1 MVGPEYP
8 RLLREATRE
17 WLFQLRAPFTT
28 GRRAHG
34 GSKKHLIF
42 MCPVGKERRWLL
54 CVTFSVCAAGV
65 KTGHCLKDRDNI
77 RGTCEILAWC
87 PVEKR
92 SKPKYVA
99 ILCCFQA

>member
-1 MVGPEYP
+1 MPCRQGEEV
-8 RLLREATRE
+8 A
-17 WLFQLRAPFTT
+17 A
-28 GRRAHG
+28 
-34 GSKKHLIF
+34 
-42 MCPVGKERRWLL
+42 L
-54 CVTFSVCAAGV
+54 CDYFCDLYAAGV
-65 KTGHCLKDRDNI
+65 KTGRCLKDRDSI